1 MSGDCGGTNT
11 RLVLFRV
18 SERKCLS
25 CGKPPDGEVVFSKKY
40 LNSEQK
46 SFSEVC
52 KLFLEE
58 AGGFLPTACCLACAG
73 AITAD
78 QKVRSPACAPVSA
91 QRQQSRGSTLL
102 CQRLR
107 CGGLHECACIFMS

>member
-1 MSGDCGGTNT
+1 MQEADSHLVMSGDCGGTNT

-18 SERKCLS
+18 SDRKYQH
-25 CGKPPDGEVVFSKKY
+25 CGQPPEGEVIYSKKY

-46 SFSEVC
+46 SFTDVC

-58 AGGFLPTACCLACAG
+58 AGGFLPMACCLACAG

-78 QKVRSPACAPVSA
+78 QKERSCALT
-91 QRQQSRGSTLL
+91 R
-102 CQRLR
+102 
-107 CGGLHECACIFMS
+107 